1 MHHAAGKQ
9 MRKIN
14 VKDPCT
20 GCKSPLSD
28 FAGSITLHQQSS
40 WWIQRS
46 SVNPKKRYFEGLSWS
61 LLDETLHF
69 YFLHKIVEVERY
81 ALRPAIFDGAHPQGS
96 ILGFIVLGEKSRVA
110 DGRELS
116 RRVQKHAPP
125 EICWNEYALRCNL
138 VHFETQFW
146 EMLSP

>member
-1 MHHAAGKQ
+1 

-28 FAGSITLHQQSS
+28 FSGSITLHQQ
-40 WWIQRS
+40 S

-81 ALRPAIFDGAHPQGS
+81 ALRAAIFDGAHPQGS

-110 DGRELS
+110 DGLEFPRGV
-116 RRVQKHAPP
+116 RGHATP
-125 EICWNEYALRCNL
+125 EI
-138 VHFETQFW
+138 F
-146 EMLSP
+146 